1 MHIYIITKLFVKFY
15 GWIST
20 TQPRFFFFVVKI
32 GPGRSVILVDTK
44 DPSLVRPIAGTAL
57 TYIEAPPGRAGVVVC
72 WFTISIP
79 QRIRFH
85 VRFKFVSNIIMGWV
99 AHKNQSCF

>member
-1 MHIYIITKLFVKFY
+1 MAVYLLPMRVVF
-15 GWIST
+15 SA
-20 TQPRFFFFVVKI
+20 VKI
-32 GPGRSVILVDTK
+32 GPGRSVILVTK

-57 TYIEAPPGRAGVVVC
+57 TYIEAPPGRAGVLVC

-85 VRFKFVSNIIMGWV
+85 VRFNFVSNIIMGQ
-99 AHKNQSCF
+99 K